1 VGAVSTRWCPQ
12 CGAEYVE
19 GVDAC
24 ADCACAL
31 VDEQPQHLAEPHHRS
46 IYNFAGQ
53 FGPDDDVVELCRI
66 PSEFQAE
73 VIAARL
79 RDMGI
84 PASLINQGQ
93 HLTTHLQISQGSR
106 LFIRREDAERAAG
119 VVNDTYSDTPL
130 EAPFDQIELARL
142 AEESAEPEGWV
153 DPDTGAVV

>member
-1 VGAVSTRWCPQ
+1 MEGIDEC
-12 CGAEYVE
+12 AE
-19 GVDAC
+19 
-24 ADCACAL
+24 CACAL
-31 VDEQPQHLAEPHHRS
+31 VDEEPEHLTPPHHPS
-46 IYNFAGQ
+46 IYDHTGQ

-73 VIAARL
+73 VIVARL

-84 PASLINQGQ
+84 PASNINQGQ
-93 HLTTHLQISQGSR
+93 GMTTHLVISQGSR
-106 LFIRREDAERAAG
+106 LFIRREDAARAAQ

-130 EAPFDQIELARL
+130 EAPFDQVELARL